1 MGFLSS
7 LFGVKD
13 RTPATNQV
21 VQSAKLPPE
30 IAPFVKEIAGEARDL
45 YRGEIERGYDPYTG
59 QMIAELTPE
68 EQQAMTGIAGLAGA
82 TRPFLEE
89 AMTTF
94 RTGAEKFTPET
105 AQEYMS
111 PYQRA
116 VTDIE
121 KREAE
126 RAFEKQDQ
134 AREARAVE
142 AGAGSM
148 MGSRAAIEAAEAA
161 RNQQQLLGDIEA
173 RGLQRAFE
181 NAQQQ
186 FGAQK
191 ARERTMASDVAR
203 TGTALTQADIAGLGA
218 LQTVGEQKRALGQSA
233 LDEAYGKFLEERNFP
248 QQTLA
253 DYSSTIYGNPF
264 ARTPSFNRTGSNLP
278 GAPSMGQ
285 QLLGLGLTGLNI
297 YGAGTKGGT
306 QGFNLGAAGKGML
319 GLAGGGRLSGLSGLP
334 VIRRQVSGP
343 VDDTRT
349 LEDLLA
355 IDQEESAPL
364 INIPK
369 LNEYVD
375 SPSKRESLIQNP
387 DLDPEKV
394 KASEEKDISAL
405 QNLFSGFST
414 GEKKL
419 SDDYFKRKKELLQ
432 AEEYPFANIQSAIAA
447 GMESPTIAMG
457 IIQGMAKAGELTKDE
472 KKELKKAEIEM
483 LGEEF
488 GVEKEQLAK
497 KERRAL
503 NIFER
508 NSSLRKRLL
517 SLPSELRTKVLNEI
531 NALKGIQVKDAT
543 IAKLLAEAEE
553 ELKGDTKGQNRGYTG
568 KDLPDLLGQ
577 IINPTTN
584 TPFLSAKKEDRTP
597 AGAAALAE
605 ASKIIGEVLAALPSG
620 TRPGTIIDE
629 QEKALRGLAGRTR
642 IANAMKAAG
651 TNTNINT
658 NTNTNKSSA
667 SSIIKN
673 QGARFQQ
680 QGATQ
685 GSQPSGS

>member
-21 VQSAKLPPE
+21 VQAAKLPPE

-121 KREAE
+121 KREAQ

-134 AREARAVE
+134 AREAKAVE

-186 FGAQK
+186 FAAQK

-203 TGTALTQADIAGLGA
+203 TGTAMTQADIAGLGA
-218 LQTVGEQKRALGQSA
+218 LQTVGEQKRALAQSA

-264 ARTPSFNRTGSNLP
+264 ARAPSFNRTGSDLP

-306 QGFNLGAAGKGML
+306 QSFNVGSAFNPFTGRK
-319 GLAGGGRLSGLSGLP
+319 GGGRLSGLSGLP
-334 VIRRQVSGP
+334 VIRRQVGGGDLEEEAVGADPDLQIMLDAEKPDPSFIGKTVGEIQDALKTIESGTIY
-343 VDDTRT
+343 DTDKMKEIRQ
-349 LEDLLA
+349 LESENLKTLLA
-355 IDQEESAPL
+355 DQAA
-364 INIPK
+364 
-369 LNEYVD
+369 
-375 SPSKRESLIQNP
+375 R
-387 DLDPEKV
+387 
-394 KASEEKDISAL
+394 
-405 QNLFSGFST
+405 
-414 GEKKL
+414 
-419 SDDYFKRKKELLQ
+419 RKELRDPFFTK
-432 AEEYPFANIQSAIAA
+432 EEERLKKRSEAYPFALIQRGIAA
-447 GMESPTIAMG
+447 GMKQPTIATALIEGTATTMEG
-457 IIQGMAKAGELTKDE
+457 IDKLGKELDEAKAQLEKQKFEVESQELATEQEQAIQQLTRDADVQIE
-472 KKELKKAEIEM
+472 FLKLDAT
-483 LGEEF
+483 
-488 GVEKEQLAK
+488 AK
-497 KERRAL
+497 KEVMSLVKLGIDLKTAL
-503 NIFER
+503 AQYAKASKPDFTKLSESAR
-508 NSSLRKRLL
+508 KEMEVGSLLALGISAKYVGDELQYAGGKPTLDDKQTALL
-517 SLPSELRTKVLNEI
+517 DRYKTIYMQAYSE
-531 NALKGIQVKDAT
+531 ALAGGIKGIKSNNEPIAISFAKRYADRQIKKLGGNLKPKDPT
-543 IAKLLAEAEE
+543 GGPKVPTDVGPPSNVTD
-553 ELKGDTKGQNRGYTG
+553 LKTLK
-568 KDLPDLLGQ
+568 
-577 IINPTTN
+577 
-584 TPFLSAKKEDRTP
+584 
-597 AGAAALAE
+597 
-605 ASKIIGEVLAALPSG
+605 
-620 TRPGTIIDE
+620 PG
-629 QEKALRGLAGRTR
+629 
-642 IANAMKAAG
+642 
-651 TNTNINT
+651 
-658 NTNTNKSSA
+658 
-667 SSIIKN
+667 
-673 QGARFQQ
+673 
-680 QGATQ
+680 
-685 GSQPSGS
+685 

>member
-21 VQSAKLPPE
+21 VQAAKLPPE

-121 KREAE
+121 KREAQ

-134 AREARAVE
+134 AREAKAVE

-186 FGAQK
+186 FAAQK

-203 TGTALTQADIAGLGA
+203 TGTAMTQADIAGLGA
-218 LQTVGEQKRALGQSA
+218 LQTVGEQKRALAQSA

-264 ARTPSFNRTGSNLP
+264 ARAPSFNRTGSDLP

-306 QGFNLGAAGKGML
+306 QSFNVGSAFNPFTGRK
-319 GLAGGGRLSGLSGLP
+319 GGGRLSGLSGLP
-334 VIRRQVSGP
+334 VIRRQVGGGDLEEEAVGADPDLQIMLDAEKPDPSFIGKTVGEIQDALKTIESGTIY
-343 VDDTRT
+343 DTDKMKEVRQ
-349 LEDLLA
+349 LESENLKTLLA
-355 IDQEESAPL
+355 DQAA
-364 INIPK
+364 
-369 LNEYVD
+369 
-375 SPSKRESLIQNP
+375 R
-387 DLDPEKV
+387 
-394 KASEEKDISAL
+394 
-405 QNLFSGFST
+405 
-414 GEKKL
+414 
-419 SDDYFKRKKELLQ
+419 RKELRDPFFTK
-432 AEEYPFANIQSAIAA
+432 EEERLKKRSEAYPFALIQRGIAA
-447 GMESPTIAMG
+447 GMKQPTIATALIEGTATTMEG
-457 IIQGMAKAGELTKDE
+457 IDKLGKELDEAKAQLEKQKFEVESQELATEQEQAIQQLTRDADVQIE
-472 KKELKKAEIEM
+472 FLKLDAT
-483 LGEEF
+483 
-488 GVEKEQLAK
+488 AK
-497 KERRAL
+497 KEVMSLVKLGIDLKTAL
-503 NIFER
+503 AQYAKASKPDFTKLSESAR
-508 NSSLRKRLL
+508 KEMEVGSLLALGISAKYVGDELQYAGGKPTLDDKQTALL
-517 SLPSELRTKVLNEI
+517 DRYKTIYMQAYSE
-531 NALKGIQVKDAT
+531 ALAGGIKGIKSNNEPIAISFAKRYADRQIKKLGGNLKPKDPT
-543 IAKLLAEAEE
+543 GGPKVPTDIGPRSNVTDLQT
-553 ELKGDTKGQNRGYTG
+553 LK
-568 KDLPDLLGQ
+568 
-577 IINPTTN
+577 
-584 TPFLSAKKEDRTP
+584 
-597 AGAAALAE
+597 
-605 ASKIIGEVLAALPSG
+605 
-620 TRPGTIIDE
+620 PG
-629 QEKALRGLAGRTR
+629 
-642 IANAMKAAG
+642 
-651 TNTNINT
+651 
-658 NTNTNKSSA
+658 
-667 SSIIKN
+667 
-673 QGARFQQ
+673 
-680 QGATQ
+680 
-685 GSQPSGS
+685 

>member
-21 VQSAKLPPE
+21 VQAAQLPPE

-121 KREAE
+121 KREAQ

-186 FGAQK
+186 FAAQK

-203 TGTALTQADIAGLGA
+203 TGTAMTQADIAGLGA
-218 LQTVGEQKRALGQSA
+218 LQTVGEQKRALAQSA

-264 ARTPSFNRTGSNLP
+264 ARAPSFNRTGSDLP

-306 QGFNLGAAGKGML
+306 QSFNVGSAFNPFARRK
-319 GLAGGGRLSGLSGLP
+319 GGGRLSGLSGLP
-334 VIRRQVSGP
+334 VIRRQVGGGDLEEETVGADPDLQIMLDAEKPDLSFLGKTTEDVQDSIKRIESGILY
-343 VDDTRT
+343 DTEKMKEIRK
-349 LEDLLA
+349 LESENLKTLLA
-355 IDQEESAPL
+355 DQAA
-364 INIPK
+364 
-369 LNEYVD
+369 
-375 SPSKRESLIQNP
+375 R
-387 DLDPEKV
+387 
-394 KASEEKDISAL
+394 
-405 QNLFSGFST
+405 
-414 GEKKL
+414 
-419 SDDYFKRKKELLQ
+419 RKELRDPFFTK
-432 AEEYPFANIQSAIAA
+432 EEERLKKRSEAYPFALIQRGIAA
-447 GMESPTIAMG
+447 GMKQPTIATALIEGTATTMEG
-457 IIQGMAKAGELTKDE
+457 IDKLGKELDEAKAQLEKQKFEVESQELATEQEQAIQQLTRDADVQIE
-472 KKELKKAEIEM
+472 FLKLDAT
-483 LGEEF
+483 
-488 GVEKEQLAK
+488 AK
-497 KERRAL
+497 KEVMALVKLGIDLKTALAQYAKASKPDTIKLTEPVRKTAEKAAADALGLTVKFDDDGNLLFTGKLDGSKMSPADATNAQLWNQDFNKAFGVFMSRLNNEPLAASRAAAYAKQ
-503 NIFER
+503 EH
-508 NSSLRKRLL
+508 RKR
-517 SLPSELRTKVLNEI
+517 
-531 NALKGIQVKDAT
+531 QQ
-543 IAKLLAEAEE
+543 
-553 ELKGDTKGQNRGYTG
+553 QNTQ
-568 KDLPDLLGQ
+568 L
-577 IINPTTN
+577 
-584 TPFLSAKKEDRTP
+584 P
-597 AGAAALAE
+597 AG
-605 ASKIIGEVLAALPSG
+605 GPRVPTDVGPPSNV
-620 TRPGTIIDE
+620 TDLKT
-629 QEKALRGLAGRTR
+629 L
-642 IANAMKAAG
+642 
-651 TNTNINT
+651 
-658 NTNTNKSSA
+658 KS
-667 SSIIKN
+667 
-673 QGARFQQ
+673 G
-680 QGATQ
+680 
-685 GSQPSGS
+685 

>member
-21 VQSAKLPPE
+21 VQAAKLPPE

-121 KREAE
+121 KREAQ

-186 FGAQK
+186 FAAQK

-203 TGTALTQADIAGLGA
+203 TGTAMTQADIAGLGA
-218 LQTVGEQKRALGQSA
+218 LQTVGEQKRALAQSA

-264 ARTPSFNRTGSNLP
+264 ARAPSFNRTGSDLP

-306 QGFNLGAAGKGML
+306 QSFNVGSAFNPFARRK
-319 GLAGGGRLSGLSGLP
+319 GGGRLSGLSGLP
-334 VIRRQVSGP
+334 VIRRQVGGGDLEEETVGADPDLQIMLDAEKPDLSFLGKTTEDVQDSIKRIESGILY
-343 VDDTRT
+343 DTEKMKEIRK
-349 LEDLLA
+349 LESENLKTLLA
-355 IDQEESAPL
+355 DQAA
-364 INIPK
+364 
-369 LNEYVD
+369 
-375 SPSKRESLIQNP
+375 R
-387 DLDPEKV
+387 
-394 KASEEKDISAL
+394 
-405 QNLFSGFST
+405 
-414 GEKKL
+414 
-419 SDDYFKRKKELLQ
+419 RKELRDPFFTK
-432 AEEYPFANIQSAIAA
+432 EEERLKKRSEAYPFALIQRGIAA
-447 GMESPTIAMG
+447 GMKQPTIATALIEGTATTMEG
-457 IIQGMAKAGELTKDE
+457 IDKLGKELDEAKAQLEKQKFEVESQELATEQEQAIQQLTRDADVQIE
-472 KKELKKAEIEM
+472 FLKLDAT
-483 LGEEF
+483 
-488 GVEKEQLAK
+488 AK
-497 KERRAL
+497 KEVMALVKLGIDLKTALAQYAKASKPDTIKLTEPVRKTAEKAAADALGLTVKFDDDGNLLFTGKLDGSKMSPADATNAQLWNQDFNKAFGVFMSRLNNEPLAASRAAAYAKQ
-503 NIFER
+503 EH
-508 NSSLRKRLL
+508 RKR
-517 SLPSELRTKVLNEI
+517 
-531 NALKGIQVKDAT
+531 QQ
-543 IAKLLAEAEE
+543 
-553 ELKGDTKGQNRGYTG
+553 QNTQ
-568 KDLPDLLGQ
+568 L
-577 IINPTTN
+577 
-584 TPFLSAKKEDRTP
+584 P
-597 AGAAALAE
+597 AG
-605 ASKIIGEVLAALPSG
+605 GPRVPTDVGPPSNV
-620 TRPGTIIDE
+620 TDLKT
-629 QEKALRGLAGRTR
+629 L
-642 IANAMKAAG
+642 
-651 TNTNINT
+651 
-658 NTNTNKSSA
+658 KS
-667 SSIIKN
+667 
-673 QGARFQQ
+673 G
-680 QGATQ
+680 
-685 GSQPSGS
+685 

>member
-21 VQSAKLPPE
+21 VQAAKLPPE

-94 RTGAEKFTPET
+94 RAGAEKFTPET

-121 KREAE
+121 KREAQ

-186 FGAQK
+186 FAAQK

-203 TGTALTQADIAGLGA
+203 TGTAMTQADIAGLGA
-218 LQTVGEQKRALGQSA
+218 LQTVGEQKRALAQSA

-264 ARTPSFNRTGSNLP
+264 ARAPSFNRTGSDLP

-306 QGFNLGAAGKGML
+306 QSFNVGSAFNPFARRK
-319 GLAGGGRLSGLSGLP
+319 GGGRLSGLSGLP
-334 VIRRQVSGP
+334 VIRRQVGGGDLEEETVGADPDLQIMLDAEKPDLSFLGKTTEDVQDSIKRIESGILY
-343 VDDTRT
+343 DTEKMKEIRK
-349 LEDLLA
+349 LESENLKTLLA
-355 IDQEESAPL
+355 DQAA
-364 INIPK
+364 
-369 LNEYVD
+369 
-375 SPSKRESLIQNP
+375 R
-387 DLDPEKV
+387 
-394 KASEEKDISAL
+394 
-405 QNLFSGFST
+405 
-414 GEKKL
+414 
-419 SDDYFKRKKELLQ
+419 RKELRDPFFTK
-432 AEEYPFANIQSAIAA
+432 EEERLKKRSEAYPFALIQRGIAA
-447 GMESPTIAMG
+447 GMKQPTIATALIEGTATTMEG
-457 IIQGMAKAGELTKDE
+457 IDKLGKELDEAKAQLEKQKFEVESQELATEQEQAIQQLTRDADVQIE
-472 KKELKKAEIEM
+472 FLKLDAT
-483 LGEEF
+483 
-488 GVEKEQLAK
+488 AK
-497 KERRAL
+497 KEVMALVKLGIDLKTALAQYAKASKPDTIKLTEPVRKTAEKAAADALGLTVKFDDDGNLLFTGKLDGSKMSPADATNAQLWNQDFNKAFGVFMSRLNNEPLAASRAAAYAKQ
-503 NIFER
+503 EH
-508 NSSLRKRLL
+508 RKR
-517 SLPSELRTKVLNEI
+517 
-531 NALKGIQVKDAT
+531 QQ
-543 IAKLLAEAEE
+543 
-553 ELKGDTKGQNRGYTG
+553 QNTQ
-568 KDLPDLLGQ
+568 L
-577 IINPTTN
+577 
-584 TPFLSAKKEDRTP
+584 P
-597 AGAAALAE
+597 AG
-605 ASKIIGEVLAALPSG
+605 GPRVPTDVGPPSNV
-620 TRPGTIIDE
+620 TDLKT
-629 QEKALRGLAGRTR
+629 L
-642 IANAMKAAG
+642 
-651 TNTNINT
+651 
-658 NTNTNKSSA
+658 KS
-667 SSIIKN
+667 
-673 QGARFQQ
+673 G
-680 QGATQ
+680 
-685 GSQPSGS
+685 